1 MSERP
6 GFPPRLA
13 VIIGVIAVS
22 TASLIIRLSSSPAL
36 AIAAYR
42 LVFATMLLLPAFAL
56 TAARTGLR
64 ELVQGQLMTQVI
76 AGLVLAVHFGTWITS
91 VKLTSVASSV
101 ILVNAAPVFVAVLS
115 HFWLRE
121 KVSPK
126 GWAGTVIAFAGVIA
140 IAMSDVGTGEENLLG
155 DTLALIGAVALALY
169 LLTGRRLRQRLSL
182 FLYVV
187 PVYAVSALVLI
198 LVCVGTGVP
207 LQGYSVHEL
216 LLFLLLA
223 VVPMILGHTVYNWAL
238 KYVQAPTVSVSLL
251 GEPLGAVLLAAVFL
265 GEVPKTLT
273 LVGGAVVLTGIY
285 LVSSGSR
292 S

>member
-198 LVCVGTGVP
+198 LVCIGTGVP
-207 LQGYSVHEL
+207 LEGYSVHEL

-251 GEPLGAVLLAAVFL
+251 GEPLGAVLLAAAFL
-265 GEVPKTLT
+265 GEVPKALT

>member
-187 PVYAVSALVLI
+187 PVYAVAALVLI

-207 LQGYSVHEL
+207 LHGYSIHEL

-251 GEPLGAVLLAAVFL
+251 GEPLGAVLLAAAFL
-265 GEVPKTLT
+265 
-273 LVGGAVVLTGIY
+273 
-285 LVSSGSR
+285 S
-292 S
+292 